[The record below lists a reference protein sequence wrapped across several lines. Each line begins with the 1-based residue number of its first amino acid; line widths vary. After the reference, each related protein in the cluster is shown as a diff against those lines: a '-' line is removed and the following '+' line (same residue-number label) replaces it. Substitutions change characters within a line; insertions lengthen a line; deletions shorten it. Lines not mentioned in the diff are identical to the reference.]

1 MIADCIVHWPCL
13 TFAPPVVDPV
23 CDPRLRLIFNA
34 SVPVFLPAE
43 GPAFFW
49 LVPYFKADGT
59 MIEPQRNFFPEGDQG
74 DKLYSRFLTIFNNL
88 YPEMDLATLGGYGMI
103 ESPPKR
109 PKKEKKSFIETKDL
123 PQKKDKKEDK

>member
-1 MIADCIVHWPCL
+1 
-13 TFAPPVVDPV
+13 
-23 CDPRLRLIFNA
+23 
-34 SVPVFLPAE
+34 
-43 GPAFFW
+43 
-49 LVPYFKADGT
+49 